1 MPSSAPISIAT
12 LGVPAALV
20 PVTARPLTML
30 LVEDSRFAAE
40 AVRLIC
46 RQAGIRLRR
55 AESLAEARRHLRFYR
70 PELAMVDL
78 GLPDGSGLEL
88 IAELAAIPSRRPR
101 IVAVSGDADRRADAL
116 AAGADL
122 FCPKPLDMTGHLSP
136 LAGVEGVQAAPI
148 LDCDPLRSG
157 KPAAA
162 PGGRD
167 TVDPMALHDDLKR
180 AHALLLERGHTGYAA
195 QFVGGIAR
203 SLKDTKLI
211 AAADLARERGR
222 KAPLLAAL
230 MARVVAGPAI

>member
-1 MPSSAPISIAT
+1 MPSSSPTCIAT
-12 LGVPAALV
+12 LCVPPALMA
-20 PVTARPLTML
+20 VTARPLTML

-88 IAELAAIPSRRPR
+88 IVELAAMPSRRPR
-101 IVAVSGDADRRADAL
+101 IVAVSGDSDRRADAL
-116 AAGADL
+116 AAGADA
-122 FCPKPLDMTGHLSP
+122 FCPKPLDLSGHLSAISGA
-136 LAGVEGVQAAPI
+136 AGLPAAPI
-148 LDCDPLRSG
+148 LDCDPMRSG
-157 KPAAA
+157 KPVAA

-167 TVDPMALHDDLKR
+167 TVDPMALQDDLKR

-230 MARVVAGPAI
+230 MARVAAGPAI